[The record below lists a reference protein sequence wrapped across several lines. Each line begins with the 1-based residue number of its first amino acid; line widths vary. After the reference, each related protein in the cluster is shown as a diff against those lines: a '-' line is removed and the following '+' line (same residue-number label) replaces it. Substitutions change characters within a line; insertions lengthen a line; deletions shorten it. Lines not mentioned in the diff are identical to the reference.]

1 MTSPAIMSPTTDG
14 TNAVEPGISLLSV
27 HFRWAP
33 GGQMQFVL
41 QLIDMSSMGRVGS
54 SFE

>member
-1 MTSPAIMSPTTDG
+1 MKKSFFSKILLLLTMFLTAG
-14 TNAVEPGISLLSV
+14 QALAV
-27 HFRWAP
+27 P

-41 QLIDMSSMGRVGS
+41 QLIDMSSIGLVGS